1 MHAEMHAA
9 KGVQKATDLTQE
21 ATLTRA
27 TAGILTCRQA
37 VNVFPNAGSVTC
49 VYAAKGNS
57 QQPDCT
63 GFSPV
68 SLLNALV
75 GVPVALAKLRKKVEL
90 GGLCADIWCVWGR
103 VNVGGFHGITSHVM
117 T

>member
-37 VNVFPNAGSVTC
+37 VNVFPNVGSVTC

-63 GFSPV
+63 GFSPI
-68 SLLNALV
+68 SLLNAMW
-75 GVPVALAKLRKKVEL
+75 GIPVADAKVRKIYGDK
-90 GGLCADIWCVWGR
+90 G
-103 VNVGGFHGITSHVM
+103 
-117 T
+117 